1 MAPSTTPNPITGTIA
16 SLRVAL
22 HKLDYLAGPT
32 PCQSAVAHARRA
44 ILLRLADAEAE
55 LAIIENVGPANVE
68 GAQTHE
74 NAAWPLT
81 VSIAEI
87 EALEE
92 SSQRIP
98 LDKLN

>member
-1 MAPSTTPNPITGTIA
+1 MTPNPLTRNIE

-22 HKLDYLAGPT
+22 LKLDYLSGPKSS
-32 PCQSAVAHARRA
+32 QSGVAHARRV
-44 ILLRLADAEAE
+44 IVLRLADAEAE
-55 LAIIENVGPANVE
+55 LAMIESLMLANAETPPA
-68 GAQTHE
+68 HE
-74 NAAWPLT
+74 NAVWPLT

-98 LDKLN
+98 LHKLN

>member
-1 MAPSTTPNPITGTIA
+1 MLPPTTAIPVTGTIE

-22 HKLDYLAGPT
+22 HRLDYLTGPASS
-32 PCQSAVAHARRA
+32 QSEVAHARRV

-55 LAIIENVGPANVE
+55 LAIIENLRPATTE
-68 GAQTHE
+68 SRQARE

-81 VSIAEI
+81 VSIEDI

-92 SSQRIP
+92 SAQTIP
-98 LDKLN
+98 LHKLN

>member
-1 MAPSTTPNPITGTIA
+1 MIPDRGAGTIE

-32 PCQSAVAHARRA
+32 PCQSGIAHARRA

-55 LAIIENVGPANVE
+55 LAIIENVGPAIAENGE
-68 GAQTHE
+68 THE
-74 NAAWPLT
+74 TAAWPLT
-81 VSIAEI
+81 LSIAEI

-98 LDKLN
+98 LHKLN